1 MLHYLDTQYAYQLA
15 KRMEAIRSNPVLGYR
30 TAGSKAERETGDLL
44 AEEMRRIGL
53 QNVRKD
59 EITADAWEFH
69 HAILTYTDAMGRR
82 REVQLGAYQ
91 TQLVT
96 DGFEPMELVYLGK
109 GTAADYEGRDV
120 RGKLVLVDINQRAD
134 WWINY
139 PAYEAHLAGAA
150 AVIAVQDGVRPL
162 GSVAMIRRVAE
173 AAAKHG
179 AAIPVV
185 EPVDSFRETDGEADA
200 AGRAASHIV
209 DRRLLRIV
217 QTPQIFRAEV
227 LRRAYESEY
236 RAEFTDDASVVEAV
250 GQAVCLAEGE
260 RENDPRGF
268 RHRRSVDRRT
278 RRGRKRRRDYRCRAR
293 INTASITARSTG
305 R

>member
-1 MLHYLDTQYAYQLA
+1 
-15 KRMEAIRSNPVLGYR
+15 MEG
-30 TAGSKAERETGDLL
+30 
-44 AEEMRRIGL
+44 
-53 QNVRKD
+53 
-59 EITADAWEFH
+59 EIPCYGIAVNT
-69 HAILTYTDAMGRR
+69 TDAGVIHLQVTKTGGHVLMMVPEFSPGETNHSVDTCRASALAFLQSR
-82 REVQLGAYQ
+82 QYGEV
-91 TQLVT
+91 
-96 DGFEPMELVYLGK
+96 E
-109 GTAADYEGRDV
+109 
-120 RGKLVLVDINQRAD
+120 
-134 WWINY
+134 
-139 PAYEAHLAGAA
+139 PAYYQVNFGM
-150 AVIAVQDGVRPL
+150 VTFNFVPVQDGVRPL

-260 RENDPRGF
+260 RENLKLTTPGDF
-268 RHRRSVDRRT
+268 VIAEALIA
-278 RRGRKRRRDYRCRAR
+278 AR
-293 INTASITARSTG
+293 EEAENEEGTTDAEHV
-305 R
+305 

>member
-1 MLHYLDTQYAYQLA
+1 
-15 KRMEAIRSNPVLGYR
+15 MERTGVIIVAGGSGSRAGGARPKQFRFLGGMPVLAR
-30 TAGSKAERETGDLL
+30 TINTFAAALPGAEIVAVLPRFDVAEHKIAAGGAERFHSVRNGL
-44 AEEMRRIGL
+44 AALTSDPGL
-53 QNVRKD
+53 
-59 EITADAWEFH
+59 
-69 HAILTYTDAMGRR
+69 
-82 REVQLGAYQ
+82 
-91 TQLVT
+91 
-96 DGFEPMELVYLGK
+96 
-109 GTAADYEGRDV
+109 
-120 RGKLVLVDINQRAD
+120 
-134 WWINY
+134 
-139 PAYEAHLAGAA
+139 
-150 AVIAVQDGVRPL
+150 IAVQDGVRPL

-260 RENDPRGF
+260 RENLKLTTPGDF
-268 RHRRSVDRRT
+268 VIAEALIA
-278 RRGRKRRRDYRCRAR
+278 AR
-293 INTASITARSTG
+293 EEAENEEGTTDAEHV
-305 R
+305 

>member
-1 MLHYLDTQYAYQLA
+1 MESTGIIIVAGGSGRRAGGVRPKQFAFLA
-15 KRMEAIRSNPVLGYR
+15 GMPVLARTINTFAAALPGAEIVVVLPADYIDFWQDYAR
-30 TAGSKAERETGDLL
+30 RFDVAEHRTTAGGAERFHSVANGIAALSDACDL
-44 AEEMRRIGL
+44 
-53 QNVRKD
+53 
-59 EITADAWEFH
+59 
-69 HAILTYTDAMGRR
+69 
-82 REVQLGAYQ
+82 
-91 TQLVT
+91 
-96 DGFEPMELVYLGK
+96 
-109 GTAADYEGRDV
+109 
-120 RGKLVLVDINQRAD
+120 
-134 WWINY
+134 
-139 PAYEAHLAGAA
+139 
-150 AVIAVQDGVRPL
+150 IAVQDGVRPL

-209 DRRLLRIV
+209 NRRLLRIV

-260 RENDPRGF
+260 RENLKLTTLGDF
-268 RHRRSVDRRT
+268 VIAEALIA
-278 RRGRKRRRDYRCRAR
+278 AR
-293 INTASITARSTG
+293 EEAENEEGTTDAEHV
-305 R
+305 